1 MLTATTKIVHL
12 YHSKKES
19 GVMKMKYLEVNEDDN
34 GGMGW
39 VTGNAPDA
47 RAQVTAAVFGTD
59 GKIYDASDHVEE
71 QCDA

>member
-1 MLTATTKIVHL
+1 
-12 YHSKKES
+12 
-19 GVMKMKYLEVNEDDN
+19 MKMKYLEVNEDDN

-47 RAQVTAAVFGTD
+47 RAQVTAAVFSTD